1 MGMKLQFLGAYKN
14 FGLLIIRL
22 GLGLSFILHGYP
34 KMFGGPEVWKKL
46 GAVMGNLGI
55 DFYPGFWGFMA
66 AFAEFGG
73 GIMVLLGFYFR
84 PAVFLMAFTMAMALQ
99 MHLFKG
105 DPFKVYSHALELC
118 VIFTGLLF
126 VGPGRFSID
135 SD

>member
-1 MGMKLQFLGAYKN
+1 MKLQFLGAYKN

-34 KMFGGPEVWKKL
+34 KMFGGPDEWQKL
-46 GAVMGNLGI
+46 GAVMENLGI
-55 DFYPGFWGFMA
+55 DVYPAFWGFMA

-73 GIMVLLGFYFR
+73 GIMLLLGFYFR

-118 VIFTGLLF
+118 VVFIGLLF

-135 SD
+135 GD